1 MAVISDMKE
10 NSLESV
16 LVKLKIYK
24 RYHLQ
29 VAFLLFISFA
39 FNTIHNT
46 NFIFVTEKVTYRCKH
61 YIYNTTNICAEW
73 EYDDPNSFVA
83 EYNLANQEW
92 KRTLVGS
99 MHSLGIMAGLLIV
112 GPLSDRFGRKKVLVV
127 TGTLG
132 GVFGVAKSFSPWYW
146 FYCVLEFLEAAI
158 GDCCSPC
165 YILMT
170 EIVSGNQRII
180 FTLMCIL
187 GHPFGTF
194 MTALVAWLF
203 PFWKIYLRILYA
215 PCLLYVLYIF
225 FLDESPR
232 WLLIKKKKAKAASI
246 LEKAV
251 RRNNLLVEKN
261 VLENIACEDCVKT
274 DFLNVLKTTFQSKL
288 LRKRFFVCLVWWT
301 TSTFVNYGMSI
312 NAVTLYGNK
321 YVNFALLGIVEA
333 LGMFMMTFIMIR
345 FRRKYPLMSCFFAAA
360 ILCIS
365 QPFVPKNLSWLSILL
380 YMIGKL
386 MTSLYFGITYLYTS
400 ELYPT
405 LTRNSMHALCSSLG
419 RIGAIIAPQTP
430 LLMEYWSGFPPL
442 IFGLVSTFAGLLTIT
457 VPDISNQ
464 ALPDTVRQ
472 AEELGVPD
480 VQMSPHITKDNNKAS
495 LTQM

>member
-1 MAVISDMKE
+1 
-10 NSLESV
+10 
-16 LVKLKIYK
+16 
-24 RYHLQ
+24 
-29 VAFLLFISFA
+29 
-39 FNTIHNT
+39 
-46 NFIFVTEKVTYRCKH
+46 
-61 YIYNTTNICAEW
+61 
-73 EYDDPNSFVA
+73 
-83 EYNLANQEW
+83 
-92 KRTLVGS
+92 
-99 MHSLGIMAGLLIV
+99 
-112 GPLSDRFGRKKVLVV
+112 
-127 TGTLG
+127 
-132 GVFGVAKSFSPWYW
+132 
-146 FYCVLEFLEAAI
+146 
-158 GDCCSPC
+158 
-165 YILMT
+165 MT

-203 PFWKIYLRILYA
+203 PFWKTYLRILYA
-215 PCLLYVLYIF
+215 PCFLYVLYIF

-232 WLLIKKKKAKAASI
+232 WLLIKKKKAKAAAI

-251 RRNNLLVEKN
+251 KRNNLLVEKN
-261 VLENIACEDCVKT
+261 VLEKIACEDCVKT
-274 DFLNVLKTTFQSKL
+274 DYLNVLKTTFQSNL

-365 QPFVPKNLSWLSILL
+365 QPFVPKSEFNLYIYLFLRMNDLLFFVMNSRIRPDLHFLSYLLNNLWVLDLSWLSILL

-405 LTRNSMHALCSSLG
+405 LTRNSMHALCSSIG

-430 LLMEYWSGFPPL
+430 LLVM
-442 IFGLVSTFAGLLTIT
+442 
-457 VPDISNQ
+457 
-464 ALPDTVRQ
+464 
-472 AEELGVPD
+472 
-480 VQMSPHITKDNNKAS
+480 
-495 LTQM
+495 